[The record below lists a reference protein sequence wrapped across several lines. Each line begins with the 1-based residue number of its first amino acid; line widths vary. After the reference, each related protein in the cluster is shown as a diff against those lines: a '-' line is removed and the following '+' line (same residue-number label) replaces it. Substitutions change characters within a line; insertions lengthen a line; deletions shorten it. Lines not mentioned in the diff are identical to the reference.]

1 MAGESSRKGKSAQGQ
16 AGSVDCGP
24 KPAAQASDLPK
35 GNNSGNG
42 AVPLAARALIDELE
56 VQLLMRADRV
66 DALELLALLA
76 ATSSWLTKK
85 LQRQSVDLG
94 CLAAADVGFDEAES
108 EGTA

>member
-35 GNNSGNG
+35 GNHSGNG
-42 AVPLAARALIDELE
+42 AVSPAARSLLEELE

-94 CLAAADVGFDEAES
+94 CLAAAGVDEAES
-108 EGTA
+108 DGTA